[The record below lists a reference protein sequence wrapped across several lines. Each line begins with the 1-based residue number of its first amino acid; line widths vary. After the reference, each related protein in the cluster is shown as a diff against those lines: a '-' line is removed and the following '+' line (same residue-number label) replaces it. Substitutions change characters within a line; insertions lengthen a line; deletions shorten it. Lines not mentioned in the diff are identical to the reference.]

1 MTTYLQ
7 VLLVGI
13 ASGMSA
19 GLLFAA
25 MLINSQRKYRAE
37 LAAEAAP
44 KPEPL
49 DAFLGLINSSQGVV
63 GVRPVDIGAWRV
75 TECAVKEGPSLH
87 SVSLDLTP
95 EAERILKQQS

>member
-1 MTTYLQ
+1 MNFWN
-7 VLLVGI
+7 VLFGGI
-13 ASGMSA
+13 SIGTSV
-19 GLLFAA
+19 GLLLA
-25 MLINSQRKYRAE
+25 IVIIKSQRKYRAE